1 MIKSTG
7 FLVLIAVLIPCLGFS
22 ASFDCKK
29 AKSFAE
35 KSICSDAELSALD
48 EALSLEFKETMSRS
62 LKPDVVKKAQLDW
75 VKNSRDKCKDID
87 CMKASYRKRIADL
100 SQTEK
105 ESGNFNIA
113 GRYKFIEGDS
123 KGYMIVEPAGKYYI
137 IKFETTYIPR
147 QQGCMFEARTDDFD
161 ENGNPTYGESDE
173 GMKFS
178 IKFKKGLA
186 EVKEIPSDAGRPGCG
201 MTGYFEGKYVKID

>member
-1 MIKSTG
+1 MIKKIG
-7 FLVLIAVLIPCLGFS
+7 FVILVAVLIPCLGFS

-29 AKSFAE
+29 AKSFTE
-35 KSICSDAELSALD
+35 KAICSDDELSALD
-48 EALSLEFKETMSRS
+48 EALALEFKETMSRS
-62 LKPDVVKKAQLDW
+62 LKSDAVKKAQLDW
-75 VKNSRDKCKDID
+75 MKNTRDKCKDID
-87 CMKASYRKRIADL
+87 CIKASYRKRIADL

-105 ESGNFNIA
+105 ENSGFNIV

-123 KGYMIVEPAGKYYI
+123 KGYMTVESAGKYFT
-137 IKFETTYIPR
+137 IKFETTFIPR

-186 EVKEIPSDAGRPGCG
+186 EVEEISSDAGRPGCG
-201 MTGYFEGKYVKID
+201 MTGYFGGKYVKID